1 MLNGKAMIILFN
13 SWIDK
18 QAIVYMSEYF
28 QKPKSLWSNVKVE
41 LDLSKHTS
49 KVDLKLE
56 QCVDKKKTELSE
68 FKIWFK

>member
-28 QKPKSLWSNVKVE
+28 QKPKSLWSN
-41 LDLSKHTS
+41 
-49 KVDLKLE
+49 LKLE
-56 QCVDKKKTELSE
+56 QCVDKKTELSE

>member
-41 LDLSKHTS
+41 LDLSKYTS

-56 QCVDKKKTELSE
+56 QCVDKKN
-68 FKIWFK
+68 

>member
-41 LDLSKHTS
+41 LDLSKYTS

-56 QCVDKKKTELSE
+56 QCVDKKKLN
-68 FKIWFK
+68 

>member
-41 LDLSKHTS
+41 LDLSKYTS

-56 QCVDKKKTELSE
+56 QCVDKKTELSE
-68 FKIWFK
+68 LKTWFK

>member
-18 QAIVYMSEYF
+18 EAIVYMSEYF

-49 KVDLKLE
+49 NVDLKLE
-56 QCVDKKKTELSE
+56 QCVDNKKTELSE

>member
-1 MLNGKAMIILFN
+1 MLYGKAMIILFN

-41 LDLSKHTS
+41 LDLSKQTS

-56 QCVDKKKTELSE
+56 QCVDKKNLN
-68 FKIWFK
+68 

>member
-41 LDLSKHTS
+41 LDLSKYIS

-56 QCVDKKKTELSE
+56 QCVDKKTELSE